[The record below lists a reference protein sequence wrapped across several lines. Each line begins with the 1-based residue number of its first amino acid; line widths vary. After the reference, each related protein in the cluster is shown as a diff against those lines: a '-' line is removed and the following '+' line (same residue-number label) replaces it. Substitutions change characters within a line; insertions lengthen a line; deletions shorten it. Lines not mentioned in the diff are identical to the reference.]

1 MQAAG
6 GLRRGRGARRRRSAR
21 ARAGARA
28 RHLPAR
34 RLCPRQAG
42 TARGEHTGDRA
53 GRRRGSAARALGGM
67 SPAAGPPIPVIDMWA
82 PIVPSREVIVELR
95 AGFPVEQL
103 QYLEVFAKRKVSTSE
118 FAAYAASLEHED
130 EQIVAALDAAGIV
143 RSLIT

>member
-1 MQAAG
+1 
-6 GLRRGRGARRRRSAR
+6 
-21 ARAGARA
+21 
-28 RHLPAR
+28 
-34 RLCPRQAG
+34 
-42 TARGEHTGDRA
+42 
-53 GRRRGSAARALGGM
+53 M

-118 FAAYAASLEHED
+118 FAAYAASLERED

-143 RSLIT
+143 RSLITGFDEHTTCGVTFVANESIAAIASRWPERVIPFAGADIMRGPAAAFAG